1 MDFRKKVYEINGS
14 ICGLEVDS
22 QDKSLSDDL
31 GIDSLGMVALLIE
44 LEDSLNIE
52 LEESDM
58 NPLMLKT
65 TEDIVKLAEKYI

>member
-1 MDFRKKVYEINGS
+1 MDFRKTVYEIIGS

>member
-1 MDFRKKVYEINGS
+1 MDFRKKVYEIIGS

-44 LEDSLNIE
+44 IEDSLNIE

-58 NPLMLKT
+58 NPLLLKT
-65 TEDIVKLAEKYI
+65 TEDIIKLAEKYI

>member
-1 MDFRKKVYEINGS
+1 MDFRKKVYEIIGS

>member
-1 MDFRKKVYEINGS
+1 MDFRKNVYEIIGS

-44 LEDSLNIE
+44 IEDSLNIE

>member
-1 MDFRKKVYEINGS
+1 MDFRKKVYEIIGS
-14 ICGLEVDS
+14 ICGIEIDS
-22 QDKSLSDDL
+22 QDKLLSDDL

-44 LEDSLNIE
+44 LEDSMDIE

-58 NPLMLKT
+58 NPLLLKT

>member
-1 MDFRKKVYEINGS
+1 MDFRKKVYEIISS

-65 TEDIVKLAEKYI
+65 TEDIVKLVEKYI

>member
-1 MDFRKKVYEINGS
+1 MDFRKKVYEIIGS

-52 LEESDM
+52 LKESDM

-65 TEDIVKLAEKYI
+65 TEDIVKLVEKYI

>member
-1 MDFRKKVYEINGS
+1 MDFRKKVYEIIGS

-22 QDKSLSDDL
+22 QDRSLSDDL

>member
-1 MDFRKKVYEINGS
+1 MDFRKNHYEIIGS

>member
-1 MDFRKKVYEINGS
+1 MDFRKKVYEIIGS

-52 LEESDM
+52 LKESDM

-65 TEDIVKLAEKYI
+65 TEAIVKFVVKYI

>member
-1 MDFRKKVYEINGS
+1 MDFRKKVYEIIGS

-31 GIDSLGMVALLIE
+31 GIDSLGIVALLIE

-52 LEESDM
+52 LKESDM

-65 TEDIVKLAEKYI
+65 TEDIVKLVEKYI

>member
-1 MDFRKKVYEINGS
+1 MDLRKKIYEIIGG
-14 ICGLEVDS
+14 ICGTEVSDS
-22 QDKSLSDDL
+22 DQSLSEDL

-58 NPLMLKT
+58 NPLLLKT
-65 TEDIVKLAEKYI
+65 VEDLVILAEKYI

>member
-1 MDFRKKVYEINGS
+1 
-14 ICGLEVDS
+14 
-22 QDKSLSDDL
+22 
-31 GIDSLGMVALLIE
+31 MVALLIE

>member
-1 MDFRKKVYEINGS
+1 MDFRKKVYEIIGS

-22 QDKSLSDDL
+22 QDKSLNDDL

>member
-1 MDFRKKVYEINGS
+1 MDFRKKVYEIIGS

-22 QDKSLSDDL
+22 QDKSLNDDL

-44 LEDSLNIE
+44 LEDSLTIE

>member
-1 MDFRKKVYEINGS
+1 MDLRKKIYEIIGD
-14 ICGLEVDS
+14 ICGTEVSDS
-22 QDKSLSDDL
+22 DKSLSEDL

-58 NPLMLKT
+58 NPLLLKT
-65 TEDIVKLAEKYI
+65 VEDIVILAEKYI

>member
-1 MDFRKKVYEINGS
+1 MDFRKKVYEIISS

-44 LEDSLNIE
+44 L
-52 LEESDM
+52 
-58 NPLMLKT
+58 
-65 TEDIVKLAEKYI
+65 